1 MSEPVWLPI
10 EVVIRIN
17 EDCVTGTGEPFF
29 LRDRSLL
36 ESALARPV
44 NHCAYGEE
52 DVFNLATTLI
62 FGVARNHPFAQ
73 GNKRTAFLSAVLFLE
88 RNGYIFSCANNEIL
102 GKAIELVVTDQLT
115 EAEFREMIRPYVV
128 PYDWTGA
135 CADDKIL
142 HKSLAEIE
150 ARAR

>member
-1 MSEPVWLPI
+1 VTEPVWLPL

-17 EDCVTGTGEPFF
+17 EDCVTETGEPFF

-36 ESALARPV
+36 ESAVARPI
-44 NHCAYGEE
+44 HHYTYGEE

-62 FGVARNHPFAQ
+62 FGIARNHPFAQ

-102 GKAIELVVTDQLT
+102 GKAIELVIKDQLT
-115 EAEFREMIRPYVV
+115 EAEFRDIVRPYVV
-128 PYDWTGA
+128 PYDWTGV

-142 HKSLAEIE
+142 SDSLAEIE
-150 ARAR
+150 ARAH